1 MANVRYQTILGL
13 VVAPPGRRHKPAFVD
28 SCPVLHIA
36 RATSPNC
43 THQNQNTQMTWRNG
57 IAKNAVNLSQ
67 SRKGPRPTCR
77 MSSKELPVWR
87 NNTRD
92 WSRWSDSSWAS
103 QSHSPARGI
112 SAVGKI
118 FPFLFHAVVLSCP
131 YILQVHSA
139 ETHPRALHSEH
150 IKAYASSCAHVSQ
163 QCQPMSPITSEL
175 QQGYCTAPQHGS
187 GLPGTKMR
195 LKNMTEWGTST
206 EKQRIKAGFIV

>member
-1 MANVRYQTILGL
+1 MTCNKHTLDFSISVPMMANLRYQTILGL
-13 VVAPPGRRHKPAFVD
+13 VVAPPGRRDTPAFVD

-43 THQNQNTQMTWRNG
+43 THQNQNTQVTWRNG

-67 SRKGPRPTCR
+67 SRKGPRPACR

-118 FPFLFHAVVLSCP
+118 FPFFSMLW
-131 YILQVHSA
+131 YSA
-139 ETHPRALHSEH
+139 
-150 IKAYASSCAHVSQ
+150 
-163 QCQPMSPITSEL
+163 
-175 QQGYCTAPQHGS
+175 APTFCRCIQ
-187 GLPGTKMR
+187 LR
-195 LKNMTEWGTST
+195 LVPEPCIQST
-206 EKQRIKAGFIV
+206 

>member
-1 MANVRYQTILGL
+1 MANLRYQTILGL
-13 VVAPPGRRHKPAFVD
+13 VVALPGRRHTPAFVD

-103 QSHSPARGI
+103 QSHSPARGYLCSGEDFSLSFPCCGTQLPLHFAGALSWDSSQSLAFRAHKSLCLLLCPCVTTV
-112 SAVGKI
+112 SAHVTDHKWTTTR
-118 FPFLFHAVVLSCP
+118 L
-131 YILQVHSA
+131 
-139 ETHPRALHSEH
+139 LHSPP
-150 IKAYASSCAHVSQ
+150 AWFW
-163 QCQPMSPITSEL
+163 
-175 QQGYCTAPQHGS
+175 TARYQ
-187 GLPGTKMR
+187 
-195 LKNMTEWGTST
+195 NE
-206 EKQRIKAGFIV
+206 A